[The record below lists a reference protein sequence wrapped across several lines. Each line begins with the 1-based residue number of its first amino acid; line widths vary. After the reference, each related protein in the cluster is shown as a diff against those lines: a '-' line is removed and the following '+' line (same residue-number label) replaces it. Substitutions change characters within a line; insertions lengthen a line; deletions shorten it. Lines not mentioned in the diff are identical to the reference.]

1 MLSPVIN
8 LLQLI
13 FHERGE
19 FSHEFIL
26 KAIAAGEVALIHAP
40 PEKTTTHS
48 ANDHRQIWMRQYL
61 CLSPFT
67 AKRALEIGVQAF
79 HSKYA
84 DASVSERPH
93 NMENEILTDLSSMQ
107 RQPAIMKDYRRYV
120 VFISEKETLSSSNSG
135 GVQYLPQPPMFG
147 DETNDSFSCWNG
159 LQCQSLT
166 LETISIPTNNPS
178 SRSSYVFSIIHSSCA

>member
-1 MLSPVIN
+1 MLAKMVCGDDDPLAV
-8 LLQLI
+8 L
-13 FHERGE
+13 ERGE

-40 PEKTTTHS
+40 PEKAITNS

-61 CLSPFT
+61 CLTSFT

-84 DASVSERPH
+84 DTSESERPQR
-93 NMENEILTDLSSMQ
+93 METEILNDLSSMQ

-120 VFISEKETLSSSNSG
+120 VFISEQEASSNNG
-135 GVQYLPQPPMFG
+135 G
-147 DETNDSFSCWNG
+147 
-159 LQCQSLT
+159 
-166 LETISIPTNNPS
+166 LEWTTISKFDFRDNFHPNKQ
-178 SRSSYVFSIIHSSCA
+178 IINA